1 MLTSLKSSSVQSMN
15 TKKLNTNHK
24 ALSIISH
31 LLMLAI
37 ILWLRKKILSVAQ
50 SFMKTF
56 WKFQTNIPS
65 WKESYCEKQTMR
77 YIRLNYAIIC
87 VSKYLPKAMM
97 KRSLLLHSH
106 VCNAKHVTVVRKQRW
121 LDATIDNY
129 I

>member
-1 MLTSLKSSSVQSMN
+1 
-15 TKKLNTNHK
+15 
-24 ALSIISH
+24 
-31 LLMLAI
+31 
-37 ILWLRKKILSVAQ
+37 
-50 SFMKTF
+50 
-56 WKFQTNIPS
+56 
-65 WKESYCEKQTMR
+65 MR

-121 LDATIDNY
+121 MDATIDNY